1 MFFKKKKY
9 NTYSDEELMQFIQRG
24 KSLAFDELYRRYSP
38 KLYFFFLKMLWQNEE
53 KANDFTQELFLKI
66 IENPKAF
73 NTKKKCSTWI
83 YTIANNLCKNEYRK
97 QNNQQKAYNQHQLSQ
112 NKTATYTEIDFDTI
126 VFETDLMA
134 ALAQLPETHQACFI
148 LRYKEELSVKEISKI
163 LNCPEG
169 TVKSRLFS
177 ATQKLRKTLKQ
188 HQKSYID

>member
-9 NTYSDEELMQFIQRG
+9 NTYSDEDLMKSIQRG
-24 KSLAFDELYRRYSP
+24 KSPAFDELYHRYSS
-38 KLYFFFLKMLWQNEE
+38 KLYFFFYKMLWQNEA

-66 IENPKAF
+66 IENPKSFDARQRF
-73 NTKKKCSTWI
+73 STWI

-97 QNNQQKAYNQHQLSQ
+97 KNNQQKAYDQHQLLQ
-112 NKTATYTEIDFDTI
+112 TATTTYTEIDFDKI

-134 ALAQLPETHQACFI
+134 ALMQLPETHRACFI
-148 LRYKEELSVKEISKI
+148 LRYKDELAVKEISKI

-177 ATQKLRKTLKQ
+177 ATQKLRKNLKK
-188 HQKSYID
+188 HQESYID